1 MKKNPPN
8 VWVRPHCV
16 KKMLQVM
23 KLALLFVVL
32 FFTSASAF
40 TQRVSLSVKA
50 ETTLNEVLKQV
61 KDQTGVRILYDAGKM
76 KRVPCREMKIVDLEI
91 EEALKQIL
99 KDTRFEF
106 FEEGG
111 VFIVR
116 EALSQQA
123 KVIRLVGKVTDE
135 RKQPLPGVTVQ
146 LKGFSIGT
154 ATNGEGRY
162 QLSIPNAPEKFSLV
176 FSFVGMVSQEIVYA
190 GKDTIDL
197 VMKED
202 VETRN
207 QADQMV
213 YQSEKT
219 LNEMGDKIPA
229 EDKSKVQAGIDK
241 LKEALKGTDTAA
253 IKTATDALTQDFY
266 AVSEK
271 LYQQANP
278 QGAQG
283 GAQAG
288 PDMGGQ
294 QAGGA
299 QDGQYY
305 DADYK
310 VVDDDDQ
317 NKK

>member
-23 KLALLFVVL
+23 RLALLFVVL

-76 KRVPCREMKIVDLEI
+76 KRVPCREMKITDLEI
-91 EEALKQIL
+91 AEALKQIL

-116 EALSQQA
+116 EVSLQQA
-123 KVIRLVGKVTDE
+123 KMIRLVGKVTDE
-135 RKQPLPGVTVQ
+135 KKQPLPGVTVQ
-146 LKGFSIGT
+146 LKGFSVGT
-154 ATNGEGRY
+154 ATNGAGMY

-190 GKDTIDL
+190 GKDTIDV

-202 VETRN
+202 VETL
-207 QADQMV
+207 DDVVVTGYM
-213 YQSEKT
+213 T
-219 LNEMGDKIPA
+219 L
-229 EDKSKVQAGIDK
+229 DKSKYVG
-241 LKEALKGTDTAA
+241 A
-253 IKTATDALTQDFY
+253 I
-266 AVSEK
+266 
-271 LYQQANP
+271 N
-278 QGAQG
+278 
-283 GAQAG
+283 
-288 PDMGGQ
+288 
-294 QAGGA
+294 
-299 QDGQYY
+299 
-305 DADYK
+305 K
-310 VVDDDDQ
+310 V
-317 NKK
+317 